1 MMQRAIV
8 VAGLTL
14 AFATPAMAA
23 EGGLQIAPDLLEVFQ
38 GTKSPLESHTVQ
50 LLLLFVLLVVP
61 VNQFVLKPLLRVL
74 DERSASIEG
83 ARKRAAEV
91 GKRADAALER
101 YRAAVEVA
109 RKQAGEVRREALE
122 TARGDQVR
130 ILGEARGAAEA
141 QVATARTGV
150 ADALGEART
159 TLRVESTALAREA
172 AARVLGR
179 PLS

>member
-14 AFATPAMAA
+14 AFATPAVATEA
-23 EGGLQIAPDLLEVFQ
+23 GLEIFPDPARLLQLAVF
-38 GTKSPLESHTVQ
+38 
-50 LLLLFVLLVVP
+50 FVLLIIP
-61 VNQFVLKPLLRVL
+61 VNQLVLKPLLRVL

-91 GKRADAALER
+91 GKQADAALER

-109 RKQAGEVRREALE
+109 RKQAGEVRKKALDG
-122 TARGDQVR
+122 ARGDQVR
-130 ILGEARGAAEA
+130 ILGEARKAAEA
-141 QVATARTGV
+141 EVVTARTGV
-150 ADALGEART
+150 ADALEQART
-159 TLRVESTALAREA
+159 GLRAESTALAREA

-179 PLS
+179 SLS